1 VRLDRGNHRGQAFGG
16 RRGVVALVVAIELRP
31 PRDGSPSEL
40 NQSFIHSP
48 LTLQILIVG
57 IACLSASILRDRLFA
72 AVIVCGCARHGQ
84 SENR

>member
-1 VRLDRGNHRGQAFGG
+1 MCGLIAVIIAARRLA
-16 RRGVVALVVAIELRP
+16 VVAVSLLLSSRSNFGRHAT
-31 PRDGSPSEL
+31 GSPSEL

-72 AVIVCGCARHGQ
+72 AVIVC
-84 SENR
+84 